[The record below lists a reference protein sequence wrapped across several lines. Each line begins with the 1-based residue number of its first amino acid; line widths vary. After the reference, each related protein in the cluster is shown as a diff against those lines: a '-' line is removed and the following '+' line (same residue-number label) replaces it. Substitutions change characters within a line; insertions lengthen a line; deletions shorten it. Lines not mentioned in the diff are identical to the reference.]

1 MKSEYVARYARIT
14 ASNWWVRS
22 RHELVHRLAV
32 EALGE
37 PPRRVLDVG
46 TMDGAL
52 LARFNFASVRLGVD
66 YQIARHARP
75 AGTFLETACFSKAS
89 ACLLPFAAESLDAV
103 LSVDVL
109 EHIADHTAAL
119 REAARILT
127 PGGVLVLVVPAHEWL
142 RTSRDAYLGHLRRYA
157 RRDLER
163 LIQATGLRIQRST
176 FFAIPSAFGLLG
188 LRTLEGIGA
197 IPPDRANN
205 AAQMRTGRLNAALY
219 RLVCVEATL
228 ARSVGLPF
236 GSSIAIV
243 AVKPYEFGAAAN
255 AVRLRPERRPRRGR
269 GRRGPE
275 RARRVAA
282 DG

>member
-32 EALGE
+32 EAFGE

-75 AGTFLETACFSKAS
+75 AGTFLETARFSKAS

-188 LRTLEGIGA
+188 LRALEGISA
-197 IPPDRANN
+197 IPPNRANN
-205 AAQMRTGRLNAALY
+205 AAQMRTGRLNAVLY

-243 AVKPYEFGAAAN
+243 AVKP
-255 AVRLRPERRPRRGR
+255 
-269 GRRGPE
+269 
-275 RARRVAA
+275 
-282 DG
+282 